1 MKLAISGKGG
11 VGKTTLAALLA
22 HGFARDGRKVL
33 AVDADPDAN
42 LGSAL
47 GFPRSI
53 LETLTPVAQRSAIIE
68 ERTGARPGVLGQI
81 FSLNPRVDDL
91 PEQFWVER
99 EGVRLLVMGTVAQ
112 GGAGCAC
119 PENTFLS
126 RLVKHLVVE
135 REDVV
140 ILDMEAGLE
149 HLGRG
154 TARAVDAFVV
164 VVEPGQRSVQTARS
178 VVRLASDLGIR
189 QVYAVAN
196 KVRPQD
202 MEALEEALAGLEVIG
217 YLPYDPEAVTGDLAG
232 APVTA
237 APALVAAAQ
246 DIRHR
251 LSQAVGDREQD

>member
-1 MKLAISGKGG
+1 VKLAISGKGG

-22 HGFARDGRKVL
+22 HGFARAGHRVV

-42 LGSAL
+42 LGHAL
-47 GFPRSI
+47 GFPREEVAS
-53 LETLTPVAQRSAIIE
+53 LVPVAHRSDILA
-68 ERTGARPGVLGQI
+68 ERSGARGAGQF

-91 PEQFWVER
+91 PERFWLER
-99 EGVRLLVMGTVAQ
+99 DGIRLLVMGTVSQ

-119 PENTFLS
+119 PENTVLS
-126 RLVKHLVVE
+126 RLIQHLVMA
-135 REDVV
+135 RDDVV

-164 VVEPGQRSVQTARS
+164 VVEPGQRSIQTAHS

-189 QVYAVAN
+189 RVYTVAN

-202 MEALEEALAGLEVIG
+202 AGSLHRALSGLELIG
-217 YLPYDPEAVTGDLAG
+217 QLPYDEEAIAADLAG
-232 APVTA
+232 WPVTA
-237 APALVAAAQ
+237 IPALVAGAEK
-246 DIRHR
+246 IRAR
-251 LSQAVGDREQD
+251 LSELVAERE

>member
-22 HGFARDGRKVL
+22 HGFARAGRRVV

-42 LGSAL
+42 LGHAL
-47 GFPRSI
+47 GFPREAVAA
-53 LETLTPVAQRSAIIE
+53 LVPVAHRSDILA
-68 ERTGARPGVLGQI
+68 ERSGTRGAGRF

-91 PEQFWVER
+91 PERFWLER
-99 EGVRLLVMGTVAQ
+99 EGIRLMVMGTVAQ

-119 PENTFLS
+119 PENTVLS
-126 RLVKHLVVE
+126 RLIQHLVVDRDE
-135 REDVV
+135 VV

-164 VVEPGQRSVQTARS
+164 VVEPGQRSIQTAHT

-189 QVYAVAN
+189 RVYTVAN
-196 KVRPQD
+196 KVRSED
-202 MEALEEALAGLEVIG
+202 AESLHRALSGLELIG
-217 YLPYDPEAVTGDLAG
+217 ELPYDGDAIAADLAG
-232 APVTA
+232 WPVTA
-237 APALVAAAQ
+237 LPTLVAGAEKIRTRLAQ
-246 DIRHR
+246 LVAGH
-251 LSQAVGDREQD
+251 E